1 MKGAPKRMKKVL
13 QGDEVGRVPYP
24 WLQLFVTTLE
34 NLLADLHAFP
44 CLPSDVGFT
53 ECWALRGLHPNQR
66 WSLQQMTEY
75 KVIIKAY
82 VPDVY

>member
-24 WLQLFVTTLE
+24 WLQLFVTMLE

-44 CLPSDVGFT
+44 CLPSVVGFIV
-53 ECWALRGLHPNQR
+53 CCALRGLHPNQR

-75 KVIIKAY
+75 KVIVKAY